1 MIISANHSAIL
12 SASFD
17 WGKDARTGKVTTG
30 QEAFKYDT
38 RRLAQGGGSELNYP
52 YEVVDTRLRIRGAG
66 RVLRLRYESSEGK
79 DLRLLG
85 YSIMGIEQTDSEGS
99 K

>member
-1 MIISANHSAIL
+1 MVPSAVHSAIL
-12 SASFD
+12 TAYFD
-17 WGKDARTGKVTTG
+17 WSRDSSTGKVTTG

-38 RRLAQGGGSELNYP
+38 RRLAQGNGEAGYP
-52 YEVVDTRLRIRGAG
+52 YEVVDTRLRIRGMG
-66 RVLRLRYESSEGK
+66 RTVRLRYESSEGK

-85 YSIMGIEQTDSEGS
+85 YSILGIEQTDSEGS